1 MVPTPHPIAKC
12 LLRLAAVG
20 LGLLLLLGAPE
31 PCQAVKVLKRKS
43 HKSPAAPHLRSPA
56 LQVPMADLP
65 FSEEIEKYLG
75 IPYRRGGS
83 GRSGMDCSG
92 FTRSFFAD
100 VFGIDLPHNSRAISR
115 LDFMEELPLDEEV
128 FRPSDLLFF
137 GSGKN
142 RINHVG
148 IYLSDGLFV
157 HASTSSG
164 VTISRLGTP
173 YWQKRLVAS
182 RRVRL
187 LDNPMDLQASNG
199 PLAPDG
205 LWETIDPLQAWSLA
219 YHQSVLPDVLDM
231 GLELFQGSAWHA
243 TDPGPWRAP
252 LASDP
257 SPGADGS
264 LEWQWGWRAH
274 FDLHSVDGLQIT
286 PSLSRFE
293 GAQTEYPYDDDWHA
307 YTLATTFASPAARW
321 SLILA
326 AQAES
331 LEAMFRPE
339 GPEGSNWRSLDL
351 ALGFGYRIAE
361 GVNLSI
367 MGTRSAAELDDSERA
382 DGLSENVR
390 DLFFRIE
397 VVY

>member
-1 MVPTPHPIAKC
+1 MVPTAHPLTRY
-12 LLRLAAVG
+12 LLRLVAVG
-20 LGLLLLLGAPE
+20 LGLVLLLGAPR
-31 PCQAVKVLKRKS
+31 PCQAAKVLKRKS
-43 HKSPAAPHLRSPA
+43 HKPPAATRQRHLSP
-56 LQVPMADLP
+56 QVPVADLP
-65 FSEEIEKYLG
+65 FSADIERYLG

-83 GRSGMDCSG
+83 GRGGMDCSG

-115 LDFMEELPLDEEV
+115 LSFMEELPLDEEA
-128 FRPSDLLFF
+128 FRASDLLFF
-137 GSGKN
+137 GNGKN

-148 IYLSDGLFV
+148 IYLADGLFV

-164 VTISRLGTP
+164 VTISSLETP

-187 LDNPMDLQASNG
+187 LDDPLDLQEARG
-199 PLAPDG
+199 VQAPDG
-205 LWETIDPLQAWSLA
+205 LWDTTEPLQSWTLA
-219 YHQSVLPDVLDM
+219 YQQSVVPDMLDI
-231 GLELFQGSAWHA
+231 GLEFTQGSAWHA
-243 TDPGPWRAP
+243 TAPGPWRAL

-257 SPGADGS
+257 YPGADGS
-264 LEWQWGWRAH
+264 LEWQWGWRARL
-274 FDLHSVDGLQIT
+274 DVYPLAGLQIT
-286 PSLSRFE
+286 PSLSRYE
-293 GAQTEYPYDDDWHA
+293 GSQAGPPYDDDWHA
-307 YTLATTFASPAARW
+307 YTLATTVASPAARW
-321 SLILA
+321 SLVLA

-331 LEAMFRPE
+331 LEAMFRPD

-351 ALGFGYRIAE
+351 ALGFGYEVAD

-367 MGTRSAAELDDSERA
+367 MGTHGAADLEDSRRA
-382 DGLSENVR
+382 DGHSDGVR